1 MVRPTAEGQT
11 TPTRL
16 PASGRYARTMP
27 APPRR
32 HSLHRRVYD
41 ELAARIADGRLPR
54 GSQLP
59 AERDLCREYAVSR
72 VTLRRA
78 LASLAAIGAVE
89 AVQGRGTFV
98 TAPRLAEPP
107 NVLMSFSRL
116 AESGGLAATA
126 SVLAVGSRPATIE
139 EGERFRVAPGSIL
152 FELVRRRELDGLP
165 VAITRSVVPLGEGSG
180 LTEVDWS
187 TASLYDVLA
196 ADGCEP
202 YRSNY
207 SVAAQGADERVA
219 RLLDLHVGAPVL
231 VADSASFSLG
241 DRLVEQGHMVCRGDR
256 YRFRATLTAPW
267 AGSERGRSRTIGAN
281 QPPTSERK
289 AYP

>member
-1 MVRPTAEGQT
+1 
-11 TPTRL
+11 
-16 PASGRYARTMP
+16 MP

-32 HSLHRRVYD
+32 HSLHRRIYD

-59 AERDLCREYAVSR
+59 AERDLCREFAVSR

-78 LASLAAIGAVE
+78 LASLAAIGVVE

-126 SVLAVGSRPATIE
+126 SVLAVESRPATIG
-139 EGERFRVAPGSIL
+139 EGERFRVAPGSLL
-152 FELVRRRELDGLP
+152 FELERLRELDGLP
-165 VAITRSVVPLGEGSG
+165 VAITRSVIPQGHASG

-187 TASLYDVLA
+187 TASLYDELA
-196 ADGCEP
+196 AAGSEP

-207 SVAAQGADERVA
+207 SVEAQGADERVA
-219 RLLDLHVGAPVL
+219 RLLDLRVGAPVL
-231 VADSASFSLG
+231 VADSSSFSLD
-241 DRLVEQGHMVCRGDR
+241 DRLVEQGHMVYRGDR

-267 AGSERGRSRTIGAN
+267 GGSERGRSDKGGAHPPATPERT
-281 QPPTSERK
+281 